1 MNRKKPP
8 KGGGTF
14 RRPGAED
21 RSDPVLWQQKIDSKQ
36 KEHFSVHKNIPYFGK
51 TGKTI
56 YYIFVINFQKKSKML
71 VFYVRKNIARAN
83 KMLYNYDRYSA

>member
-36 KEHFSVHKNIPYFGK
+36 KEHFSVHTKYTIFWKNRQDDLLYFCDK
-51 TGKTI
+51 
-56 YYIFVINFQKKSKML
+56 FPKKIQNVDFLCKKK
-71 VFYVRKNIARAN
+71 YCARK
-83 KMLYNYDRYSA
+83 